1 MISDTTLV
9 ATTGHLQNIMKHLQ
23 DGRHL
28 QKLQVAWEVQL
39 AQAMLGVARQLRG
52 LSWLL
57 VAFLG

>member
-1 MISDTTLV
+1 MV
-9 ATTGHLQNIMKHLQ
+9 NHLQ

-52 LSWLL
+52 LSWFL
-57 VAFLG
+57 AGFFLGRPCT